1 MGLLIDWNSIFFRFF
16 SLSCLKKGQMKKKPV
31 PLSRPNSAGQKT
43 PCEEMAME
51 LKRKHDAVTDREIEL
66 RLHVRSKSCDPKQA
80 KQVST
85 HHTH

>member
-1 MGLLIDWNSIFFRFF
+1 MWLLIDGIRFF
-16 SLSCLKKGQMKKKPV
+16 FHFSSLSCPKKGQMKKKPV

-43 PCEEMAME
+43 PSEEMAME

-85 HHTH
+85 FTH